1 MQMGQT
7 LSERKARA
15 KKDLVNFFLSLL
27 AGYIK
32 LSTPFLFNAIVK

>member
-32 LSTPFLFNAIVK
+32 LSTPFPFNAIVK